1 MTTQSYKQSKN
12 WNKGLNIHVA
22 HNNKYLSKTIMH
34 LCIYKRMCMC
44 VCVNIKLVPLKF
56 VNLHTQLVIAIVA

>member
-1 MTTQSYKQSKN
+1 MTTRSYKQSKN

-34 LCIYKRMCMC
+34 PCIG
-44 VCVNIKLVPLKF
+44 VGVDIKLVPLMF
-56 VNLHTQLVIAIVA
+56 VKPLCSACHKNLV